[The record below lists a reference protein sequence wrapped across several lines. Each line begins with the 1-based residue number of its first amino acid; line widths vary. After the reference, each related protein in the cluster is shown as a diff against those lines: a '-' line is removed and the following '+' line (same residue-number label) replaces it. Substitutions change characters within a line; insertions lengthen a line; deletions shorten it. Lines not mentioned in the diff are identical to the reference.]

1 MASAGFADKVAVVTG
16 GAGGIGA
23 ATVRAFAAAG
33 AQVANLDWR
42 YTDAEAADDR
52 PDRIRAYAA
61 NVADPAEVA
70 AALAAVARDFGGIDI
85 LVNNAGIGTVG
96 TIETMPLAD
105 WSRVLEVNLS
115 GPFHAIRAATP
126 YMSARGGGA
135 IINVASIAAKRM
147 SYHGGANYTAAKSG
161 LLGLTRHAAFEL
173 ARDNIRV
180 NAVCPGP
187 VLTEMVT
194 STTTADER
202 ARTAELI
209 PLGRWVL
216 PDDVARVILF
226 LAGTESGMCTGT
238 SIDVDGGMLVS
249 NGTPYRDYMARRA
262 APAAQAT
269 A

>member
-1 MASAGFADKVAVVTG
+1 MASAGFADKIAVVTG

-23 ATVRAFAAAG
+23 ATVRAFAAVG
-33 AQVANLDWR
+33 VRVAILDCR
-42 YTDAEAADDR
+42 QTNVAEASIQ
-52 PDRIRAYAA
+52 PDRIRAYEADI
-61 NVADPAEVA
+61 ADPAGVA
-70 AALAAVARDFGGIDI
+70 AALAAVARDFGGIDV

-105 WSRVLEVNLS
+105 WRRVLDVDLS

-126 YMSARGGGA
+126 YLRARGGGA
-135 IINVASIAAKRM
+135 IVNVASIAAKRI

-173 ARDNIRV
+173 AGDNIRV

-187 VLTEMVT
+187 VLTDMVT
-194 STTTADER
+194 STTTAAER
-202 ARTAELI
+202 ERTATLI
-209 PLGRWVL
+209 PLGRWVM
-216 PDDVARVILF
+216 PEDVARVILF
-226 LAGTESGMCTGT
+226 LAGPESGMCTGT

-262 APAAQAT
+262 ASPARAT